1 LTDRPDDPAPPNRA
15 QRRAAGKPAAALG
28 PPLNSRAGQIRAER
42 EAAARSASRSKPQM
56 RK

>member
-1 LTDRPDDPAPPNRA
+1 LTREPDDPVALNRA
-15 QRRAAGKPAAALG
+15 QRRAAGKPQAALG